1 MLGRKAEGLLAL
13 RDTYGDLVPEF
24 VVLPLTGIIVGGA
37 DALVASSTLAS
48 STTRLEISDD
58 AVARLLGEAS
68 AWPVVAVRT
77 SALGEDGERQS
88 FAGLFETVLDVTP
101 DQQADAI
108 AKCLASLTGERVR
121 AYATAHGVE
130 PPAPGG
136 SIVVQR
142 MVHGR
147 IAGVMFT
154 ETGAG
159 ELEVAYST
167 AGPDAVVTGQAARTF
182 RLDAT
187 DPLPRRALLSR
198 GGALTRRTPVP
209 RRLLEIGRELHAA
222 HGPMDVEFAAG
233 GRRVW
238 LLQAR
243 PVTVTDR
250 TSSAAWDSTNIG
262 ENYPDVTLPLTYSF
276 IRGVYGEVYPSFFRL
291 LGRSDAQLRAHDHVF
306 RNALGYVRGHVH
318 YRIDNW
324 FEMAAMLPG
333 GTANQEFFAAML
345 QPVKEGEVKPKARP
359 TILGTVALAWGGLRL
374 VWLLATAEG
383 RSRRFARRFRERY
396 ARYSAIRFEALAAD
410 AALTA
415 LGRIRTD
422 LLAMWAVPILNDVRL
437 MIWHGLLRRSFGT
450 ERNSDYLAFLTG
462 LTDRASLAPLTALS
476 ELGQALRETGLA
488 PGGVQEATRAD
499 SAMGANGTTGE
510 PGASLETEAP
520 AANGTTPAPAPE
532 PASLNLSAHQRALVD
547 AYLDVHGGRAPDEL
561 QLENP
566 RLGDD
571 TGRLVA
577 LALTAADAPIRP
589 APDQRVRGT
598 LTQRIIGHQVR
609 RAIDHRERFR
619 YYRAQVF
626 GFARDA
632 YLSVG
637 DRLAT
642 AGAIAETA
650 DVFWLTVEELDAAV
664 FGHAWDTDLAPV
676 VERRRARHAEYAPPL
691 PSRRAVGSG
700 VLAPLDHTFPH
711 APAPGEV
718 AGQGVAPGVYTG
730 EVLVLPHFDADAPV
744 RGKVLV
750 TSHVDPGWTLL
761 FVAAGAIITERG
773 NPLSHVAIIGRE
785 LGIPVI
791 VAATGAMDMLKS
803 GKTVTINGTT
813 GEVTH
818 VE

>member
-1 MLGRKAEGLLAL
+1 MAEQSGLGSKAAGLISL
-13 RDTYGDLVPEF
+13 RRTYGDLVPEF
-24 VVLPLTGIIVGGA
+24 VVLPLDEIVIAGTAAITPGTRAKIDA
-37 DALVASSTLAS
+37 DAVG
-48 STTRLEISDD
+48 
-58 AVARLLGEAS
+58 RLLGNAS
-68 AWPVVAVRT
+68 AWPSVAVRT
-77 SALGEDGERQS
+77 SALGEDGAQHS
-88 FAGLFETVLDVTP
+88 FAGLFETVLDVAP
-101 DQQADAI
+101 AQQLEAI
-108 AKCLASLTGERVR
+108 AHCVASLTGDRVV
-121 AYATAHGVE
+121 AYAAAHGVDAPE
-130 PPAPGG
+130 PGG
-136 SIVVQR
+136 SVVVQR

-159 ELEVAYST
+159 QLEVAYSS
-167 AGPDAVVTGQAARTF
+167 AGPDAVVSGECARTF

-187 DPLPRRALLSR
+187 DAIPRRA
-198 GGALTRRTPVP
+198 PVP
-209 RRLLEIGRELHAA
+209 TTLLRIGRELHAA
-222 HGPMDVEFAAG
+222 RGPMDIEFAAS
-233 GRRVW
+233 GRRLW

-243 PVTVTDR
+243 PVTATDR

-306 RNALGYVRGHVH
+306 RNSLGYVRGHVH

-333 GTANQEFFAAML
+333 GGANQEFFAAML

-359 TILGTVALAWGGLRL
+359 NALGMLALGWGGLRL
-374 VWLLATAEG
+374 VWLLLTAEQ
-383 RSRRFARRFRERY
+383 RSKSFARRYRAKY
-396 ARYSAIRFEALAAD
+396 ARYAAIRFDALAAD
-410 AALTA
+410 AALST

-422 LLAMWAVPILNDVRL
+422 LLAMWAVPILNDVRV
-437 MIWHGLLRRSFGT
+437 MVAHGLLRRTFGQ
-450 ERNSDYLAFLTG
+450 ERHADYLAFLTG

-476 ELGQALRETGLA
+476 ELGIALRA
-488 PGGVQEATRAD
+488 AGVTD
-499 SAMGANGTTGE
+499 
-510 PGASLETEAP
+510 PGAELNPQQLVLVEDYLET
-520 AANGTTPAPAPE
+520 
-532 PASLNLSAHQRALVD
+532 
-547 AYLDVHGGRAPDEL
+547 HGGRAPDEL

-566 RLGDD
+566 RLADD
-571 TGRLVA
+571 TAGLVA
-577 LALTAADAPIRP
+577 LAFTAAEAPTRP
-589 APDQRVRGT
+589 QPAHRPRGT
-598 LTQRIIGHQVR
+598 LAQRVIGHHVR

-637 DRLAT
+637 ELLAQS
-642 AGAIAETA
+642 GVIETTE

-664 FGHAWDTDLAPV
+664 FGHAWDTDLTGLVEHRKARRDDHAPV
-676 VERRRARHAEYAPPL
+676 L
-691 PSRRAVGSG
+691 PSRRATGSG
-700 VLAPLDHTFPH
+700 AIAPRGLSFPH
-711 APAPGEV
+711 ALATGDV
-718 AGQGVAPGVYTG
+718 AGQGVSPGVYTG
-730 EVLVLPHFDADAPV
+730 EVLTLSAFDAEAPV

-791 VAATGAMDMLKS
+791 VAAAGALTALNS
-803 GKTVTINGTT
+803 GETVTVDGTT
-813 GEVTH
+813 GEVRRDG
-818 VE
+818 

>member
-1 MLGRKAEGLLAL
+1 MAPLTSLGNKAEGLISL
-13 RDTYGDLVPEF
+13 RDAYGDLVPEF
-24 VVLPLTGIIVGGA
+24 VVLPLEDIVVGGIEA
-37 DALVASSTLAS
+37 ISSGSPIQLAA
-48 STTRLEISDD
+48 D
-58 AVARLLGEAS
+58 AVAQLLGKAA

-77 SALGEDGERQS
+77 SALGEDGEHQS
-88 FAGLFETVLDVTP
+88 FAGLFETVLDVSP
-101 DQQADAI
+101 AAQLKAI
-108 AKCLASLTGERVR
+108 ATCVASLTGERVL
-121 AYATAHGVE
+121 AYAAAHEVE
-130 PPAPGG
+130 APAPGG
-136 SIVVQR
+136 SVIVQR

-159 ELEVAYST
+159 ELEVAYSS
-167 AGPDAVVTGQAARTF
+167 AGPDAVVSGENARTF

-187 DPLPRRALLSR
+187 AAVPRRAPVLRL
-198 GGALTRRTPVP
+198 AHVLRRAPVP
-209 RRLLEIGRELHAA
+209 QRLLEIGRELHAA
-222 HGPMDVEFAAG
+222 RGPMDVEFAAS

-243 PVTVTDR
+243 PITVTDR

-262 ENYPDVTLPLTYSF
+262 ENYPDITLPLTYSF

-291 LGRSDAQLRAHDHVF
+291 LGRSDGQLRAHDHVF
-306 RNALGYVRGHVH
+306 RNALGYVGGRVH

-333 GTANQEFFAAML
+333 GEANQEFFAAML

-359 TILGTVALAWGGLRL
+359 TVLGAIALGWGGLRL

-383 RSRRFARRFRERY
+383 RSRRFARRYRAKY
-396 ARYSAIRFEALAAD
+396 ARYNAISFEALAAD
-410 AALTA
+410 AALTT

-437 MIWHGLLRRSFGT
+437 MITHGLLRRTFGA
-450 ERNSDYLAFLTG
+450 EWHSDYLAFLTG

-476 ELGQALRETGLA
+476 ELGLALQAQ
-488 PGGVQEATRAD
+488 GVAD
-499 SAMGANGTTGE
+499 AGAQLTS
-510 PGASLETEAP
+510 P
-520 AANGTTPAPAPE
+520 
-532 PASLNLSAHQRALVD
+532 QRQLVD
-547 AYLDVHGGRAPDEL
+547 DYLATHGGRAPDEL

-571 TGRLVA
+571 TAGLVA
-577 LALTAADAPIRP
+577 LALTAAQAPQRP
-589 APDQRVRGT
+589 QPAHRPRGT
-598 LTQRIIGHQVR
+598 LAQRVIGHHVR

-619 YYRAQVF
+619 FYRAQVF

-637 DRLAT
+637 DLLAQS
-642 AGAIAETA
+642 GAIEQQH

-664 FGHAWDTDLAPV
+664 FGHAWDTDLAAI
-676 VERRRARHAEYAPPL
+676 VEHRRSRASHHGEGL
-691 PSRRAVGSG
+691 PSRRATGSG
-700 VLAPLDHTFPH
+700 VIPPRDIAFPA
-711 APAPGEV
+711 APAEGDV

-730 EVLVLPHFDADAPV
+730 EVLTLTAFDADADV

-791 VAATGAMDMLKS
+791 VAATGALTALQS
-803 GKTVTINGTT
+803 GETVTVDGTT
-813 GEVTH
+813 GEVQRDS
-818 VE
+818 